1 MQDYFESIRTGETG
15 KKFDA
20 FYEMLTDY
28 NKRFNLTRITERGE
42 CDVKHF
48 YDSLAGERWF
58 PQGAKCAEVGSGA
71 GFPSVPLMIV
81 RPDLCFTLFESV
93 GKKTDFLKAAV
104 KELGLSAEVF
114 TLRAEDA
121 ARHICFRAMFDVV
134 CARAVAK
141 LNTLCEYCLPLVKVG
156 GRMVAY
162 KGGDAEEEIEGAR
175 NAMQV
180 LGGQLQSAESF
191 SLPDGAGGRTI
202 VVIGKVSRTPVL
214 YPRGKGRERTRPL

>member
-1 MQDYFESIRTGETG
+1 
-15 KKFDA
+15 
-20 FYEMLTDY
+20 
-28 NKRFNLTRITERGE
+28 
-42 CDVKHF
+42 
-48 YDSLAGERWF
+48 
-58 PQGAKCAEVGSGA
+58 
-71 GFPSVPLMIV
+71 MIV
-81 RPDLCFTLFESV
+81 RPDLRFTLFESV

-121 ARHICFRAMFDVV
+121 ARHIGFRAMFDVV